1 MGTSPHGLVAMA
13 VVGWSSVGC
22 SLPAAVRSG
31 EITRSPVA
39 VEAALPIV
47 AYEPQTSVDDDHVT
61 STSKVSFSPMPIWS
75 VRGRLSRCELGG
87 ALMMR
92 DIVEARCGVLQES
105 EGAPFSIAPSVA
117 GGYNIFPGGAWI
129 RGGIDVSRRFG
140 VVTPMVN
147 AYLSYG
153 PELHW
158 MQRKIVREDDPREGP
173 IPPSV
178 QTARRE
184 LRLSIPFGL
193 AFRVVNG
200 EVWVTD
206 GLDDDGRTPK
216 RFEDHAFSWDI
227 VFGAT
232 AWWVLKSTVIE
243 QRPLTYDADRG
254 MTFTLGFQL
263 R

>member
-1 MGTSPHGLVAMA
+1 MRASMRLARATSSAILALGAA
-13 VVGWSSVGC
+13 AC

-47 AYEPQTSVDDDHVT
+47 AYEPQTAVDDDHVT
-61 STSKVSFSPMPIWS
+61 SKSNVSFSPMPVWS
-75 VRGRLSRCELGG
+75 VRGHLSRCEIGG
-87 ALMMR
+87 AFMMR
-92 DIVEARCGVLQES
+92 DIAEIRCGVLQES
-105 EGAPFSIAPSVA
+105 DGMPLSIAPSVA
-117 GGYNIFPGGAWI
+117 GGYSIFPGGPWG
-129 RGGIDVSRRFG
+129 RVGLDVSRRFG

-158 MQRKIVREDDPREGP
+158 MQRTIIRDDDPREGP

-178 QTARRE
+178 QTQRKE
-184 LRLSIPFGL
+184 LRVSMPLGL

-200 EVWVTD
+200 ALVY
-206 GLDDDGRTPK
+206 
-216 RFEDHAFSWDI
+216 EDEHGISWDI

-232 AWWVLKSTVIE
+232 PWWVLRSTIKD
-243 QRPLTYDADRG
+243 QSALSYDAERG
-254 MTFTLGFQL
+254 LAFTLGFQL